1 MALKKASKVT
11 SMFTAKDYEKMAKEY
26 DEISSQ
32 IKVLEARKKSLADQ
46 IKIGAETLGVKDDKG
61 SYYLETPTFIVGRVA
76 KKSLSINQEKGVE
89 VLKKHKLNKCVE
101 VITKEVVNEDALSK
115 AVSNGEISL
124 DQVQTFTEEKVS
136 YQVSV
141 KAKEEMVEVEQ
152 STLSV
157 AKRK

>member
-61 SYYLETPTFIVGRVA
+61 SYYLETSTFIVGRVA

-124 DQVQTFTEEKVS
+124 DEVQTFTEEKVT

-141 KAKEEMVEVEQ
+141 KAKEEMAEIEQ
-152 STLSV
+152 SNLSV